1 MNKVLFLLVLP
12 VVAFV
17 SGCANLQPLPTP
29 SGKPEVTINTSDV
42 GRVKGAL
49 VARFTA
55 DGYAYAQDT
64 PYAFVF
70 TKPMPPVEAALY
82 KSAVGNA
89 FYANPQ
95 IDVVLS
101 LTPLP
106 AATRVLAHLD
116 ISMHS
121 VFGKTNRNDIDRSK
135 RAHDTQQVLEEVKA
149 NVEAAGPRKKRS

>member
-1 MNKVLFLLVLP
+1 MNKFFLLVLP

-29 SGKPEVTINTSDV
+29 SGKPEVMINTPDV
-42 GRVKGAL
+42 GRVKSAL
-49 VARFTA
+49 VSTFTA
-55 DGYAYAQDT
+55 DGYSWTQDT

-70 TKPMPPVEAALY
+70 TKPMPLVEAALY

-95 IDVVLS
+95 IDVTLS
-101 LTPLP
+101 LMPRP

-135 RAHDTQQVLEEVKA
+135 RAHDVQQVLEGVKA
-149 NVEAAGPRKKRS
+149 NVEAAEQRRKRP